1 MKNWE
6 QNENSHNILSYNIM
20 DTEFDRP
27 YTIYCKVNKKG
38 NISNICF
45 VDRFGLRYDFKVSEK
60 STRQEKETDD
70 AYATRIAWQFI
81 YKIPTEEELG
91 IVTVAEQEEINKEKD
106 KKTNFK
112 NIEDKENTVYTF
124 LNDKADPKNP
134 VALKPSALYTYA
146 GKGVV
151 LGPKNLNKGKTDEK
165 GNPLPKNFV
174 GNKILKVLSDNPEMI
189 NKIAGHDLKDYY
201 KKRTEKNAS
210 ELFYNKFSKTAV
222 NKVIGNTPFFVEY
235 EFDEEKRPKKFK
247 ITYHDEIKK
256 ADVVK
261 EGEMKYHNF
270 FQSLREVG
278 NLKSTYNKN
287 EKTQKREYL
296 TIREVKNLLA
306 EDTKNNK
313 PNSYYKNFV
322 FRAILDK
329 NGISFDKLKKD
340 GKDISGMRFNK
351 LAEVT
356 FEDCINYF
364 INARIEDTMV
374 NYIKSK
380 AKLPKDQFK
389 LFVIDALGTDSP
401 LKAIEKFMTVENI
414 ETVKEVLESDKEE
427 VKTDE
432 KVATEKIEEPV
443 KVEPV
448 KTEQVIEKRP
458 IKEKSAIKKEPAAE
472 VVVTE
477 KEPIEEI
484 PQATN
489 KEETITEVVEPAVP
503 VKVPEN
509 NQEIKEEKIPT
520 KPINNTK
527 ETKNQEIVF
536 ENASSE
542 KLYKVLTAIARK
554 LDNALSIVNNFR
566 KQLLNGKT
574 FNPKKVLETVAS
586 NINDAF
592 NFAEI
597 KEVKK
602 EDNKEN
608 FTKIFN
614 QKIDD
619 LSAIINNQNEIIAKQ
634 NEMITKQNET
644 IEKQNE
650 MMTALY
656 SNVAIDKLDTIK
668 AEMNEID
675 AKYKKGDETINF
687 NDDKLI

>member
-6 QNENSHNILSYNIM
+6 QNENNHNILSYNIM

-124 LNDKADPKNP
+124 LNDKTDPKNP

-278 NLKSTYNKN
+278 SLKSTYNKN

-340 GKDISGMRFNK
+340 GKDMSGMKFHK

-389 LFVIDALGTDSP
+389 LFVVDALGTDSP
-401 LKAIEKFMTVENI
+401 LKAIEKFITVENI
-414 ETVKEVLESDKEE
+414 ETVKEVLEPDKEE

-448 KTEQVIEKRP
+448 KTEQV
-458 IKEKSAIKKEPAAE
+458 
-472 VVVTE
+472 VTE
-477 KEPIEEI
+477 KPVREEVAAEKEPVKEI
-484 PQATN
+484 PQVIN
-489 KEETITEVVEPAVP
+489 KEEATTQTVEPSVP

-509 NQEIKEEKIPT
+509 NQEIKEEKVPAN
-520 KPINNTK
+520 PINNTK

-554 LDNALSIVNNFR
+554 LDNALSVVNNFR

-602 EDNKEN
+602 EDNKED

-634 NEMITKQNET
+634 NEMIAKQNET

-675 AKYKKGDETINF
+675 AKYKKSDEIINF

>member
-448 KTEQVIEKRP
+448 KTEQEKEKRP

-489 KEETITEVVEPAVP
+489 KEETIAEVVEPD
-503 VKVPEN
+503 VPEN
-509 NQEIKEEKIPT
+509 NQEIKEEKVPT

-554 LDNALSIVNNFR
+554 LDNALSVVNNFR